1 MFIKIAIIIMTTI
14 SYILYK
20 IFSFIYKGE
29 SYEDFIHNHLSNI
42 INTVFATVGS
52 LIGVFSP
59 TSDEWHNIGV
69 GIISTALKAVIGG
82 IIGLL
87 ISVIGN
93 KIVIPYIEKLKSK

>member
-20 IFSFIYKGE
+20 TLGFIYKGE